1 MPEASQDRAQSFA
14 DAVVRLESDGDLDA
28 FVDLFADDAE
38 LVRPETGQQLS
49 GRDGA
54 REYWQQYLAQFQ
66 EIRSE
71 FSRVTAGGPLGV
83 LEWQSTGRL
92 AGGAEI
98 SYRGVSL
105 VDFAE
110 DGRVS
115 RFGTYFDTAK
125 FATAS
130 A

>member
-1 MPEASQDRAQSFA
+1 MHGASQDRAQAFA
-14 DAVVRLESDGDLDA
+14 DAVVRLESSGDLGT

-38 LVRPETGQQLS
+38 LVRPETGQQLA

-54 REYWQQYLAQFQ
+54 RDYWQQYLAQFRV
-66 EIRSE
+66 IRSE
-71 FSRVTAGGPLGV
+71 FSRVAEGDGLGV

-92 AGGAEI
+92 AGGGDI

-105 VDFAE
+105 VDFAS

-115 RFGTYFDTAK
+115 RFATYFDTAK
-125 FATAS
+125 FATAV
-130 A
+130 